1 MHYPAGRS
9 ITGEELC
16 CLCNEILK
24 GLIIL
29 ISIQPFWLFQR
40 NPNFHFLS
48 SQHGPYKNV
57 LSKWWIAGCSE
68 WLKLPID
75 KFNIQAIWIR
85 YPESVLTADT
95 AIVQLN
101 QAGQEIKLSVH
112 FISCCTFTFYLP
124 SLVYYINQSLH
135 HQATQL
141 TFFPYGGS
149 TLFLASLDFWR
160 IL

>member
-24 GLIIL
+24 GFIIP
-29 ISIQPFWLFQR
+29 INIQPFWLFRR

-57 LSKWWIAGCSE
+57 LSKWWTYQISSCSE
-68 WLKLPID
+68 RRKLSIV
-75 KFNIQAIWIR
+75 KFNIQVIWTR

-95 AIVQLN
+95 LIDKLN
-101 QAGQEIKLSVH
+101 QAGQEIKFSVH
-112 FISCCTFTFYLP
+112 FIFCCTFTVFIYLA
-124 SLVYYINQSLH
+124 LCI
-135 HQATQL
+135 
-141 TFFPYGGS
+141 
-149 TLFLASLDFWR
+149 
-160 IL
+160 I